1 MIVVQF
7 EIRDKKQRMMEEAED
22 TRRMSPEME
31 SRAARRARD
40 RAKTAGWDL
49 DIALF
54 LFAVLIIVIILSF
67 QGIGIEIVASVAIFG
82 LALTWFVGWRKIRR
96 LYQRFYDEE
105 ISAGEIV
112 LMCAWC
118 GKEMYIT
125 RSLGRSV
132 ISHGICSECKH
143 KYFNFKA
150 EGETPGTERVGQRDS
165 K

>member
-1 MIVVQF
+1 
-7 EIRDKKQRMMEEAED
+7 MMEEAEV
-22 TRRMSPEME
+22 TKRISPEME

-49 DIALF
+49 DVALL

-82 LALTWFVGWRKIRR
+82 LALTWFVGWRKIRQ

-125 RSLGRSV
+125 RSQGQSV
-132 ISHGICSECKH
+132 ISHGICSECKQ

-150 EGETPGTERVGQRDS
+150 EGETLETERVDGFQITEMA
-165 K
+165 

>member
-1 MIVVQF
+1 
-7 EIRDKKQRMMEEAED
+7 MMEEAEV
-22 TRRMSPEME
+22 TKRISPEME

-49 DIALF
+49 DIALL

-82 LALTWFVGWRKIRR
+82 LALTWFVGWRKVRQ

-118 GKEMYIT
+118 GKEMHKT

-132 ISHGICSECKH
+132 ISHGICSECKQ

-150 EGETPGTERVGQRDS
+150 EGKPLGTEIVSQKDS

>member
-1 MIVVQF
+1 
-7 EIRDKKQRMMEEAED
+7 MMEEAEV
-22 TRRMSPEME
+22 TKRISPEME

-49 DIALF
+49 DVALL

-82 LALTWFVGWRKIRR
+82 LALTWFVGWRKIRQ

-125 RSLGRSV
+125 RGQGQSV
-132 ISHGICSECKH
+132 ISHGICSECKQ

-150 EGETPGTERVGQRDS
+150 EGETLETERVSQMDS

>member
-1 MIVVQF
+1 
-7 EIRDKKQRMMEEAED
+7 MMEEAEV
-22 TRRMSPEME
+22 TKRISPEME

-49 DIALF
+49 DIALL

-82 LALTWFVGWRKIRR
+82 LALTWFAGWRKVRQ

-118 GKEMYIT
+118 GKEMYKT

-132 ISHGICSECKH
+132 ISHGICSECKQ

-150 EGETPGTERVGQRDS
+150 EGKPLGTEIVSQKDS